1 MQQFQSSEA
10 YDLSLFEPH
19 EEKKR
24 KVQKRQEKKPRKAT
38 ALQGYLRGLAILLAI
53 GVALSVVGY
62 MVFCKMQLSELGD
75 QVTKATATLEE
86 AQSEQVRLKAALEEK
101 MATRNI
107 ESYAQALGMVRME
120 AYQAEYITM
129 HSEDKVEV
137 PEESES
143 KNLFQRLLDQIGEWL
158 S

>member
-75 QVTKATATLEE
+75 QV
-86 AQSEQVRLKAALEEK
+86 
-101 MATRNI
+101 I
-107 ESYAQALGMVRME
+107 
-120 AYQAEYITM
+120 
-129 HSEDKVEV
+129 
-137 PEESES
+137 
-143 KNLFQRLLDQIGEWL
+143 
-158 S
+158 